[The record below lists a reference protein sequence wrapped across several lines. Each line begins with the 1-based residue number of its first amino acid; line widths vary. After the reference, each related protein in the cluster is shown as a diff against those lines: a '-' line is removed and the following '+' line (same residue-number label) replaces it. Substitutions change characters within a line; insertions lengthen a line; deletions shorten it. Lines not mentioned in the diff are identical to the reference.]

1 MTKKQSIFQK
11 NIQLRDRGLIN
22 YRLINLQGFLNL
34 FAERVFIEFVI
45 DQVLNKLNKL
55 MNIWMNL
62 Y

>member
-11 NIQLRDRGLIN
+11 NIQLQDRELIN
-22 YRLINLQGFLNL
+22 YRLINLQFFLIYL
-34 FAERVFIEFVI
+34 QRVLIKFVI

>member
-22 YRLINLQGFLNL
+22 LLGFLNL

>member
-11 NIQLRDRGLIN
+11 NIQLRDRELIN